1 MCNVGLR
8 MQWKFIMHEGFYM
21 HEGLYAG
28 KMQYF
33 DHISY
38 EIKVILKKQL
48 MLACADYCHEA
59 F

>member
-1 MCNVGLR
+1 MEIYYAIRV
-8 MQWKFIMHEGFYM
+8 
-21 HEGLYAG
+21 LYAW

-38 EIKVILKKQL
+38 EIKVILEKQL